1 MTIKKYSRNQRFDD
15 YDDRPSKPKQK
26 DRSEKRLRNALRTND
41 YEVLSKLS
49 NEDLDLMEDDFF
61 DDYEQGRT

>member
-15 YDDRPSKPKQK
+15 YEDRPSKPKQR

-41 YEVLSKLS
+41 YEVLSKLHD
-49 NEDLDLMEDDFF
+49 EDLDLDEEFF
-61 DDYEQGRT
+61 DDDDRR